1 MHRGL
6 LSVMVGVILFASI
19 SCEGEIGHEDHSQT
33 LRDTRE
39 AAAQA
44 IAEGDVERLF
54 SFWTDDMVIYPV
66 SEPVVRGIDAVRE
79 YVRRN
84 RQELGLAPRTTPIEI
99 VASDSGDLG
108 YIVGTHEWID
118 REGRATMPGRYVT
131 LWRKNQQGEWKAFL
145 EMDSPRPIE
154 TVDETVRR

>member
-1 MHRGL
+1 MHRGRRSL
-6 LSVMVGVILFASI
+6 IVGVMLFASI
-19 SCEGEIGHEDHSQT
+19 SCEGEVGHEDHSQS

-39 AAAQA
+39 AVAQA
-44 IAEGDVERLF
+44 IAEGDVDRIF

-66 SEPVVRGIDAVRE
+66 SEPAVRGIDAVRA

-99 VASDSGDLG
+99 VASGSGDLG

-118 REGRATMPGRYVT
+118 GEGRATMPGRYVT
-131 LWRKNQQGEWKAFL
+131 LWRKNEQGEWKAFL
-145 EMDSPRPIE
+145 EIHSPRAVE
-154 TVDETVRR
+154 TADEAARQ

>member
-1 MHRGL
+1 MHKRPQSL
-6 LSVMVGVILFASI
+6 IVGVILFASI
-19 SCEGEIGHEDHSQT
+19 SCEGEIDHEDHSQT

-39 AAAQA
+39 AVAQA
-44 IAEGDVERLF
+44 IAEGDVERIF

-66 SEPVVRGIDAVRE
+66 SEPAVRGIDAVRE

-99 VASDSGDLG
+99 VASESGDLG

-131 LWRKNQQGEWKAFL
+131 LWRKNEQGEWKAFL
-145 EMDSPRPIE
+145 EIHSPVPVE
-154 TVDETVRR
+154 TADEAARQ

>member
-1 MHRGL
+1 MHKHL
-6 LSVMVGVILFASI
+6 QSLIVGVIVFASI
-19 SCEGEIGHEDHSQT
+19 GCAGEIGHEDHSQS
-33 LRDTRE
+33 LRETRE

-54 SFWTDDMVIYPV
+54 TFWTDDMVIYPV
-66 SEPVVRGIDAVRE
+66 SEPAVRGIDAVRA

-99 VASDSGDLG
+99 VASESGDLG
-108 YIVGTHEWID
+108 YIVGTHDWID

-131 LWRKNQQGEWKAFL
+131 LWRKNEQGEWKAFL
-145 EMDSPRPIE
+145 EIHSPEFVE
-154 TVDETVRR
+154 TADETAPQ